1 MSPALPTCLHSHG
14 LAGKGREQ
22 HAALALLSLVGSEPG
37 QLHFST
43 VKKRRCERAIRLQGL
58 GTEQLSGAA
67 LRGSRL

>member
-1 MSPALPTCLHSHG
+1 VSPELPTCLHSHG

-43 VKKRRCERAIRLQGL
+43 VKKRRCE
-58 GTEQLSGAA
+58 
-67 LRGSRL
+67 